1 MKDYNEGS
9 NERHLIEVHVQY
21 PEKFHDLHN
30 DLQFLP
36 ERMKIEKFEKLV
48 ASLNNKTEYVMHIKN
63 LKQASYYGLFL
74 KNLPRIIKFKQKT
87 WLKSYIGMNTDIRK
101 NSIMQF
107 LEILWKM
114 SISSYHVIYAFQN
127 ESTLC
132 SFLNVKELLAQ
143 NRCEI

>member
-9 NERHLIEVHVQY
+9 NERHLIEVNFQY

-36 ERMKIEKFEKLV
+36 EKMKIEKFEKLV
-48 ASLNNKTEYVMHIKN
+48 ANSNDKTEYVIYIKN
-63 LKQASYYGLFL
+63 LKQALYYGLFL

-87 WLKSYIGMNTDIRK
+87 WLKSYVGMNTDIRK
-101 NSIMQF
+101 NSTMQF
-107 LEILWKM
+107 LEKLWKM
-114 SISSYHVIYAFQN
+114 SKSSYHVIYAFQS

-143 NRCEI
+143 NKCEI

>member
-9 NERHLIEVHVQY
+9 NERHPIEVHVQY

-36 ERMKIEKFEKLV
+36 ERMKIEKLEKLV
-48 ASLNNKTEYVMHIKN
+48 ANLNDKTEYVMHIKN
-63 LKQASYYGLFL
+63 LKQALYYGLFL
-74 KNLPRIIKFKQKT
+74 KNLPRIIKFKQK
-87 WLKSYIGMNTDIRK
+87 KSYIGMNTDIRE
-101 NSIMQF
+101 NSTMQF
-107 LEILWKM
+107 LEKLWKM
-114 SISSYHVIYAFQN
+114 SKSSYHVIYAFQS

-143 NRCEI
+143 NRCEM